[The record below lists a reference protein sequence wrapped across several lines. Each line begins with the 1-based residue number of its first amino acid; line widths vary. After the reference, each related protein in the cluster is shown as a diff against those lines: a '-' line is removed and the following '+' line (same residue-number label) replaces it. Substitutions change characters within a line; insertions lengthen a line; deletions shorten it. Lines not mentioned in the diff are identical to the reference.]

1 MMKKEKGFFKKKK
14 IWSLILLLSG
24 LVVFFWVG
32 LVLAQGN
39 DEPGTSADPLVTKS
53 YVTEFVGRYF
63 QENIE
68 TSVKK
73 ILSENG
79 TGGTQWQ
86 IKSVSA
92 GQDFTGGVGTEF
104 ILRTGT
110 ALVLDPTGSGIP
122 DLTVGTNLTTGKV
135 VPPNHLIL
143 IPRADGRGI
152 RAQTTVVIMHR

>member
-73 ILSENG
+73 ILSETG

-104 ILRTGT
+104 ILRTVRLLCWT
-110 ALVLDPTGSGIP
+110 PREAAFQTLPSGQT
-122 DLTVGTNLTTGKV
+122 L
-135 VPPNHLIL
+135 
-143 IPRADGRGI
+143 PRAR
-152 RAQTTVVIMHR
+152 

>member
-1 MMKKEKGFFKKKK
+1 MKKERGFFKKKK
-14 IWSLILLLSG
+14 IWSLIFILFG

-32 LVLAQGN
+32 LVLAQDA
-39 DEPGTSADPLVTKS
+39 DEPGTSVDPLVTKS

-63 QENIE
+63 QENIG
-68 TSVKK
+68 TAVKK
-73 ILSENG
+73 ILSE
-79 TGGTQWQ
+79 TDAGGAQWQ
-86 IKSVSA
+86 IKTVSA
-92 GQDFTGGVGTEF
+92 GQDFTGGAGTEL

-110 ALVLDPTGSGIP
+110 AFVLDPPGSGIP
-122 DLTVGTNLTTGKV
+122 DLTSGTNLTTGKV